1 MTRERAPRST
11 HEQHKGGSMSR
22 TRRVSAAILAALA
35 LTATSV
41 VVPTSLG
48 ASTKTCTE
56 SGQPHN
62 NFTTTYT
69 QTPSCNSN
77 STVNQS
83 PQTATNNGGNQPPG
97 QQP

>member
-1 MTRERAPRST
+1 MIRKRAIVPA
-11 HEQHKGGSMSR
+11 M
-22 TRRVSAAILAALA
+22 LAAGVLA
-35 LTATSV
+35 
-41 VVPTSLG
+41 VPAVAGG

-56 SGQPHN
+56 EGTPHK

-77 STVNQS
+77 SNVNES
-83 PQTATNNGGNQPPG
+83 PQTATNKGGNQPAG